1 MLCPPSPG
9 AIHWE
14 EEMQREN
21 KNVLW
26 KSCIFAKLE
35 PSPLVGACGLPGPFL
50 SALPHCAPFPSG
62 LPSGAVVENPPAN
75 DQWRRRKRLRFD
87 PWVGKIPWRRK
98 RQSTPAFLPGEFH
111 GQMRLVGYSPWG
123 HKELDT
129 IEHTHTHTHTH
140 ICPIST
146 LWSFHLLKSHG
157 WLAPASVVSYL
168 GKCRHCNEFL
178 RSCRMDP
185 HQWLKLFSY
194 FLYYHSVRKRQ
205 KQTNQR
211 HFQVCFPLHS
221 WSTWLTSS

>member
-35 PSPLVGACGLPGPFL
+35 PSPRVGACGLPGPFL

-111 GQMRLVGYSPWG
+111 GQRRLVGYSPWG

-140 ICPIST
+140 TYVPFPPSEASTSWNHMDDWPRPLLSPTLENADIAMNFWGLAGWIPIS
-146 LWSFHLLKSHG
+146 
-157 WLAPASVVSYL
+157 
-168 GKCRHCNEFL
+168 
-178 RSCRMDP
+178 D
-185 HQWLKLFSY
+185 
-194 FLYYHSVRKRQ
+194 
-205 KQTNQR
+205 
-211 HFQVCFPLHS
+211 
-221 WSTWLTSS
+221 